1 MPPHVVVVG
10 LGPAGVELATA
21 NTLAAINR
29 IPHRFLRTAR
39 HPSAALVPDAT
50 TFDDAYEAA
59 DTFDDVYRMI
69 VDRLV
74 AAATEHGEVLYAVPG
89 SPYVLERS
97 VRWLCEDARVNTT
110 VLPALSFLD
119 LAYARLGIDPIE
131 AEVTLIDAHTFAAS
145 AAGRTGPL
153 LVAHTHDRRVLSD
166 VKLAV
171 TEGPTQPVTVLQ
183 RLGLPD
189 EAAFQ
194 IAWADLDRS
203 FEPDHLTCLYV
214 PRLEAPVAA
223 ELVRFHQIVRRLRDE
238 CPWDRKQTHRSLAR
252 YAVEETY
259 ELVEAIGA
267 LDAEDASTDI
277 HLVEELGDVLLQVVL
292 HSAIGEQEGRFD
304 LAEVAATISEKM
316 VRRHPHVFGAVEVA
330 GADEVVANWEA
341 IKQAERAS
349 AATTG
354 TATTG
359 TTGTGT
365 TGAGTTGTGTAS
377 TGVANTAPDVGLDA
391 VPGHLPAL
399 SHALETSKTAAQRGF
414 DWDDPRG
421 TLDKV
426 REELAEIDDA
436 WDDPDHV
443 GEEIGDLLFAM
454 VSVARHRGIDPE
466 VALRQASAKFRR
478 RVDAVLALAA
488 DGGIDTRACGLVV
501 LDALWDEAKRAERA
515 H

>member
-1 MPPHVVVVG
+1 MRAPSVVVVG

-21 NTLAAINR
+21 DTLAAIER
-29 IPHRFLRTAR
+29 TPHRFLRTAR
-39 HPSAALVPDAT
+39 HPSATLLTGAV
-50 TFDDAYEAA
+50 TFDDVYDAA
-59 DTFDDVYRMI
+59 DTFDEVYRTI

-97 VRWLCEDARVNTT
+97 VRWLREDSRVQTT

-131 AEVTLIDAHTFAAS
+131 AELTLIDAHTFATS

-153 LVAHTHDRRVLSD
+153 LVAHTHDQRVLSD

-171 TEGPTQPVTVLQ
+171 ADGPTQPLTVLQ

-189 EAAFQ
+189 EAIFEV
-194 IAWADLDRS
+194 AWADLDRS

-214 PRLEAPVAA
+214 PRLEAPVGA

-238 CPWDRKQTHRSLAR
+238 CPWDRKQTHDSLAR

-259 ELVEAIGA
+259 ELVEAIGE
-267 LDAEDASTDI
+267 LDPEDATTDI

-292 HSAIGEQEGRFD
+292 HSVIGEQQGRFD

-341 IKQAERAS
+341 IKQAERA
-349 AATTG
+349 
-354 TATTG
+354 G
-359 TTGTGT
+359 TTTNGP
-365 TGAGTTGTGTAS
+365 AS
-377 TGVANTAPDVGLDA
+377 TGPASVGPARMGPTSTAPDAGLDA

-399 SHALETSKTAAQRGF
+399 SHAMEISKKAAKRGF
-414 DWDDPRG
+414 DWDDPRA

-454 VSVARHRGIDPE
+454 VSVARHRGVDPE
-466 VALRQASAKFRR
+466 VALRQASAKFRGR
-478 RVDAVLALAA
+478 FDAVLALAA
-488 DGGIDTRACGLVV
+488 ERAVDTTTCGLAV
-501 LDALWDEAKRAERA
+501 LDALWDETKRAERA
-515 H
+515 R

>member
-1 MPPHVVVVG
+1 MSRPTVVVVG

-21 NTLAAINR
+21 DTLATIER

-39 HPSAALVPDAT
+39 HPSASLVPDAV
-50 TFDDAYEAA
+50 TFDDVYDSAA
-59 DTFDDVYRMI
+59 TFDDVYRTI

-74 AAATEHGEVLYAVPG
+74 AAAIEHGEVLYAVPG

-97 VRWLCEDARVNTT
+97 VRWLCEDARVKTI

-119 LAYARLGIDPIE
+119 LAYARLGVDPIE
-131 AEVTLIDAHTFAAS
+131 AELTLIDAHTFATA

-171 TEGPTQPVTVLQ
+171 TDGPTQPVTVLQ
-183 RLGLPD
+183 RLGLAD
-189 EAAFQ
+189 EAVFEV
-194 IAWADLDRS
+194 AWAELDRS

-214 PRLEAPVAA
+214 PRLEAPVGA

-238 CPWDRKQTHRSLAR
+238 CPWDRKQTHASLAR

-267 LDAEDASTDI
+267 LDADDATSDI
-277 HLVEELGDVLLQVVL
+277 HLVEELGDVLLQVML

-341 IKQAERAS
+341 IKQSERA
-349 AATTG
+349 
-354 TATTG
+354 
-359 TTGTGT
+359 
-365 TGAGTTGTGTAS
+365 GTGTAS
-377 TGVANTAPDVGLDA
+377 TGTTSTAPDAGLDA
-391 VPGHLPAL
+391 VSGHLPAL
-399 SHALETSKTAAQRGF
+399 SHALEITKRAAKRGF
-414 DWDDPRG
+414 DWDDPRA
-421 TLDKV
+421 TLDKA

-436 WDDPDHV
+436 WDEPDRV

-478 RVDAVLALAA
+478 RVDAVLTLATA
-488 DGGIDTRACGLVV
+488 RGIDTTTCGVV
-501 LDALWDEAKRAERA
+501 ALDALWEEAKRAERA
-515 H
+515 R

>member
-1 MPPHVVVVG
+1 MPGVTMPGVTVVG

-21 NTLAAINR
+21 DTLAAIAR

-39 HPSAALVPDAT
+39 HPSASLVPDPVA
-50 TFDDAYEAA
+50 FDDVYETA
-59 DTFDDVYRMI
+59 DTFDEVYRTI

-74 AAATEHGEVLYAVPG
+74 IAATEHGEVLYAVPG

-97 VRWLCEDARVNTT
+97 VRWLREDSRVQTT

-119 LAYARLGIDPIE
+119 LAYSRLGIDPIE
-131 AEVTLIDAHTFAAS
+131 AELTLIDAHTFATS

-171 TEGPTQPVTVLQ
+171 TDGPTQPVTVLQ

-189 EAAFQ
+189 EAVFEVT
-194 IAWADLDRS
+194 WADLDRS

-214 PRLEAPVAA
+214 PRLEAPVGA

-238 CPWDRKQTHRSLAR
+238 CPWDRKQTHASLAR

-259 ELVEAIGA
+259 ELVEAIGE
-267 LDAEDASTDI
+267 LDADHATTDI

-330 GADEVVANWEA
+330 GAEEVIANWEA
-341 IKQAERAS
+341 IKQAERAGTAS
-349 AATTG
+349 TWIATGG
-354 TATTG
+354 TATS
-359 TTGTGT
+359 
-365 TGAGTTGTGTAS
+365 ASASSGTAS
-377 TGVANTAPDVGLDA
+377 TGPGAALDA

-399 SHALETSKTAAQRGF
+399 SYALEISKKAAKRGF
-414 DWDDPRG
+414 DWDDPRA

-478 RVDAVLALAA
+478 RVDAVLALAGER
-488 DGGIDTRACGLVV
+488 DIDTRTCGLVS
-501 LDALWDEAKRAERA
+501 LDALWDEAKRDERA
-515 H
+515 R